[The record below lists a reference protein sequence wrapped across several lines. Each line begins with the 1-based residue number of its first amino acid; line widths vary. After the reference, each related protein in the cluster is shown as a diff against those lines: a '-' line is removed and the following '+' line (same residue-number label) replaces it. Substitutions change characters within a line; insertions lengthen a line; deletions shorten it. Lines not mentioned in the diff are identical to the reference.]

1 MKVGDLVRL
10 KKNIRNSGRIGLVVK
25 IQEGCEPKDLYSNKW
40 DWRSAGLEGVM
51 MSTPEGVW
59 DESTQTIH
67 TVLVAGEYK
76 WFIKSDLEVVK

>member
-25 IQEGCEPKDLYSNKW
+25 IQEGCESKDLYSDKW
-40 DWRSAGLEGVM
+40 SWRGAGLDR
-51 MSTPEGVW
+51 VW

-76 WFIKSDLEVVK
+76 WFITSDLEEVNEN